1 MKCNECGGE
10 TPALVLLHE
19 TCPACWHAVGQAGRS
34 RIIAAAVLRNPE
46 AWRIKPEKRRH
57 KPAPGDRLSDHL
69 TRDPFFE
76 PAVPLIPDLIVKEP
90 EKG

>member
-1 MKCNECGGE
+1 MKCGECGGE
-10 TPALVLLHE
+10 APVLLHE

-34 RIIAAAVLRNPE
+34 RIIAAAALRNPE
-46 AWRIKPEKRRH
+46 AWRIKPEKRH
-57 KPAPGDRLSDHL
+57 KPVAGDRLSDHL
-69 TRDPFFE
+69 TRDPFFQ